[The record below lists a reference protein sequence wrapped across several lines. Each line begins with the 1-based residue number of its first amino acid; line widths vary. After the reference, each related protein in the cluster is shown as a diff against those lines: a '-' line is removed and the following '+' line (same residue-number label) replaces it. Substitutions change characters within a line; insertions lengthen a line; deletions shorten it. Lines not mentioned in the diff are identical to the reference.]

1 MLAMLA
7 TLTVFA
13 TAAPQEMDHSM
24 HHGDHHAAEMTQA
37 SSTTFGDVRTADA
50 DTRMALIRHGDMPEL
65 GMSGMV
71 MAFHVADSVDW
82 SLFRP
87 GAALEITVINT
98 DDGLEIIA
106 AEPEAD

>member
-1 MLAMLA
+1 
-7 TLTVFA
+7 
-13 TAAPQEMDHSM
+13 M
-24 HHGDHHAAEMTQA
+24 HHGEHHDAAAMQA
-37 SSTTFGDVRTADA
+37 SSTTFGDVRTVDA
-50 DTRMALIRHGDMPEL
+50 ETRTALIRHGDMPEL
-65 GMSGMV
+65 GMTGMV
-71 MAFHVADSVDW
+71 MTFHIADGVDW